1 MAISGVST
9 QTQTTDVSSTTTTSS
24 STASELKTGL
34 DYNAFLQLL
43 VTQMKNQDPL
53 NPTDPTQQMSQ
64 LASFS
69 NVEQSIKL
77 NQKLE
82 AMTTLNA
89 LTNANSLIGR
99 TITNGDQTLSGVVK
113 SVQVTS
119 DGTVA
124 TLSSGKT
131 MTLGNGVKVE

>member
-1 MAISGVST
+1 MSNVT
-9 QTQTTDVSSTTTTSS
+9 STTAASTAASAVKSATSS
-24 STASELKTGL
+24 EIKTGL

-43 VTQMKNQDPL
+43 VAQMKNQDPL

-82 AMTTLNA
+82 AMTTLTS
-89 LTNANSLIGR
+89 LTQADSLIGR
-99 TITNGDQTLSGVVK
+99 KLTSGDGVVSGTVK
-113 SVQVTS
+113 SLQVTNE
-119 DGTVA
+119 GTVA
-124 TLSSGKT
+124 TLADGKT
-131 MTLGNGVKVE
+131 IVLGSGVKVE

>member
-1 MAISGVST
+1 M
-9 QTQTTDVSSTTTTSS
+9 TTVSSTTSTAAAAVSTATTS
-24 STASELKTGL
+24 EMKTGL
-34 DYNAFLQLL
+34 DYDAFLKLL
-43 VTQMKNQDPL
+43 VAQMKNQDPL

-82 AMTTLNA
+82 AMTTLNS
-89 LTNANSLIGR
+89 LTQANNLIGR
-99 TITNGDQTLSGVVK
+99 TVTSGDGDVSGVVK
-113 SVQVTS
+113 SIQVTK

-124 TLSSGKT
+124 TLASGNTLLLSS
-131 MTLGNGVKVE
+131 GVKVE

>member
-1 MAISGVST
+1 MSTVSGVAASGT
-9 QTQTTDVSSTTTTSS
+9 A
-24 STASELKTGL
+24 TASSKTDAGIKTGL
-34 DYNAFLQLL
+34 DYDAFLQLL
-43 VTQMKNQDPL
+43 VAQMKNQDPL

-82 AMTTLNA
+82 AMTTLSS
-89 LTNANSLIGR
+89 LTQANSLIGR
-99 TITNGDQTLSGVVK
+99 TVTSGDQTVSGVVK
-113 SVQVTS
+113 SVQVTT

-124 TLSSGKT
+124 TLASGKT
-131 MTLGNGVKVE
+131 VTLASGVKVE

>member
-1 MAISGVST
+1 MTVSG
-9 QTQTTDVSSTTTTSS
+9 VSSTTAATAAAGATSS
-24 STASELKTGL
+24 EIKTGL

-43 VTQMKNQDPL
+43 VAQMKNQDPL

-82 AMTTLNA
+82 AMTTLTS
-89 LTNANSLIGR
+89 LTQANSLIGR
-99 TITNGDQTLSGVVK
+99 TITNGDGTVSGSVK
-113 SVQVTS
+113 SIQVTS

-124 TLSSGKT
+124 TLTSGKSI
-131 MTLGNGVKVE
+131 TLGSGVKVE

>member
-1 MAISGVST
+1 MAAAVST
-9 QTQTTDVSSTTTTSS
+9 VSGTAAAAVAKADTTGI
-24 STASELKTGL
+24 KTGL

-43 VTQMKNQDPL
+43 VAQMKNQDPL

-82 AMTTLNA
+82 AMTTLSS
-89 LTNANSLIGR
+89 LTQANSLIGR
-99 TITNGDQTLSGVVK
+99 TVTSGDQTVSGVVK
-113 SVQVTS
+113 SVQVTT

-124 TLSSGKT
+124 TLASGKT
-131 MTLGNGVKVE
+131 VTLASGVKVE

>member
-1 MAISGVST
+1 MTVSGVTAPTTFTGTGST
-9 QTQTTDVSSTTTTSS
+9 
-24 STASELKTGL
+24 STANELKTGL

-82 AMTTLNA
+82 SMTTLTA

-99 TITNGDQTLSGVVK
+99 TVTNGEGTVSGVVK
-113 SVQVTS
+113 SIQVTS
-119 DGTVA
+119 EGTVA
-124 TLSSGKT
+124 TLASGSKL
-131 MTLGNGVKVE
+131 TLGNGVKVE